1 MSVNAYKKTIRAT
14 EDPRDIER
22 RVLSNINASLQQH
35 AATFD
40 EAEDPRSSLTQE
52 IREAIWNNQRFWMT
66 VKSDLRSSE
75 NQLSPELRAELISIA
90 IYIDTLSAEILAG
103 QAKIA
108 PLVEINDNIIKGLS
122 RQRVAEPSTDG

>member
-22 RVLSNINASLQQH
+22 RVLSNINARLQLH
-35 AATFD
+35 ADTFD
-40 EAEDPRSSLTQE
+40 GSEDKRALLTKE
-52 IREAIWNNQRFWMT
+52 VRESIWDNQKFWMT

-75 NQLSPELRAELISIA
+75 NQLSAELRAELISIA
-90 IYIDTLSAEILAG
+90 IYIDTASAQVLAG
-103 QAKIA
+103 EAKIG

-122 RQRVAEPSTDG
+122 RQRAG

>member
-22 RVLSNINASLQQH
+22 RVLSKITASLQSH
-35 AATFD
+35 AVEFD
-40 EAEDPRSSLTQE
+40 KAEDKRALLTNE
-52 IREAIWNNQRFWMT
+52 VREAIWDNQKFWMT

-75 NQLSPELRAELISIA
+75 NQLGPELRAELISIA
-90 IYIDTLSAEILAG
+90 IFIDTASSEVLAG
-103 QAKIA
+103 NAKIG

-122 RQRVAEPSTDG
+122 RQRTSAPAD